1 MEGDGRYQ
9 GDQCQLRLPNFRSE
23 DLMDKVSAQPSLSI
37 KGVRWTRKKEFAKF
51 LNIFFVKQKNSYF
64 YYIFYIFRQTS
75 YIRK

>member
-37 KGVRWTRKKEFAKF
+37 KGVMDGQGK
-51 LNIFFVKQKNSYF
+51 KNSQNF
-64 YYIFYIFRQTS
+64 
-75 YIRK
+75 